1 MESLDPRRIGD
12 TTKIQIQDGPGD
24 FSVRGCQKRTCKRG
38 KKKGAKLLC
47 LALIYVAFVVFNV
60 LHRVYNEIN
69 KQEGVEFDEV
79 LRVKRDVI
87 SYGNG
92 TSEPGLRSES
102 DHKNCTTRSAE
113 EFPGNFMTLKE
124 TRDGGVF
131 AHILIV
137 LYVFGALAIVC
148 DDYFCASLEIIC
160 DELSLQEDVA
170 GATFMAA
177 GSSAPEF
184 FTALIG
190 VFIAESDVGVGT
202 IVGSAVFNIL
212 FIVGVCGLFAGMIV
226 RLTWYP
232 VLRDSLY
239 YLLSVAALIITIYD
253 NEVQW
258 YEGLVLVCMYVIY
271 IILMYF
277 NKSIEPFMEG
287 LLKKIKN
294 RKHAH
299 KHRHEDHNSNQT
311 EAAKPLY
318 YENPKSSANGTTPSS
333 SPKADDETTFSV
345 KNEEEECSSSE
356 EKSSEGDE
364 KEYHPAEGHK
374 DSKEYESPWQI
385 PDTFLKRI
393 FWVAMIPMHALFF
406 VTIPDCRRPGRWH
419 KTYPVTFVMSIAW
432 IAGLS
437 YIMVWMVTVAGDA
450 LEIPET
456 VMGLTLLAAGT
467 SVPDCLSSLFV
478 ARDGLGDMAV
488 SNSIGSNVFDIL
500 MCLGFPW
507 LLKSLALED
516 GAPIKIQSEGLTYS
530 AITLLSTV
538 VFLLVAMFLTRW
550 RLDKK
555 FGVICLFVYVVVI
568 VFSCLYELNVF
579 GNFNISNYCPR
590 D

>member
-1 MESLDPRRIGD
+1 MESHDPRRIGD
-12 TTKIQIQDGPGD
+12 TTNIPIQDGPGD
-24 FSVRGCQKRTCKRG
+24 FNVRGCQKRTCKRG

-69 KQEGVEFDEV
+69 KQEGVEFDEI
-79 LRVKRDVI
+79 LRVKRDAI
-87 SYGNG
+87 SYKNG

-102 DHKNCTTRSAE
+102 GHKNCTSRSVE

-258 YEGLVLVCMYVIY
+258 YEGLVLVSMYVIY

-333 SPKADDETTFSV
+333 PKVDDETTFSV
-345 KNEEEECSSSE
+345 KNEDEECSSSE

-385 PDTFLKRI
+385 PDTFLKRV

-419 KTYPVTFVMSIAW
+419 RTYPVTFVMSIAW

-538 VFLLVAMFLTRW
+538 VFLLVAMFLTKW

-555 FGVICLFVYVVVI
+555 FGVICLLVYVVVI

-590 D
+590 N

>member
-87 SYGNG
+87 SYGNR

-258 YEGLVLVCMYVIY
+258 YESLVLFLMYILY
-271 IILMYF
+271 IVVMYF
-277 NKSIEPFMEG
+277 NKRLEQFFYQYLHTLSGGRIGDHSRTLPEQNERQA
-287 LLKKIKN
+287 LLESEKVD
-294 RKHAH
+294 RSGSV
-299 KHRHEDHNSNQT
+299 DHNT
-311 EAAKPLY
+311 I
-318 YENPKSSANGTTPSS
+318 PKEIESSFNSQGNRSL
-333 SPKADDETTFSV
+333 
-345 KNEEEECSSSE
+345 
-356 EKSSEGDE
+356 EKST
-364 KEYHPAEGHK
+364 GHK
-374 DSKEYESPWQI
+374 ESKEYESPWQI

-568 VFSCLYELNVF
+568 IFSCLYELNVF

>member
-1 MESLDPRRIGD
+1 MENYFSRRG
-12 TTKIQIQDGPGD
+12 GYPEVP
-24 FSVRGCQKRTCKRG
+24 VRDVPEIYVVRTCKKQTCWRAR
-38 KKKGAKLLC
+38 KKGAKLLC
-47 LALIYVAFVVFNV
+47 LALIYVVFVVCNV
-60 LHRVYNEIN
+60 LTRMYNEN
-69 KQEGVEFDEV
+69 HKQEEDTNTQIS
-79 LRVKRDVI
+79 RVRRDAAI
-87 SYGNG
+87 NNNG
-92 TSEPGLRSES
+92 SLGQES
-102 DHKNCTTRSAE
+102 VNCTKRSVD
-113 EFPGNFMTLKE
+113 EFQGNFMSLEE
-124 TRDGGVF
+124 TRNGGVF

-160 DELSLQEDVA
+160 DELNLQEDVA

-212 FIVGVCGLFAGMIV
+212 FIVGVCGLFSGMIV

-239 YLLSVAALIITIYD
+239 YLISVTALIITIYD

-258 YEGLVLVCMYVIY
+258 YESLVLFIMYILY
-271 IILMYF
+271 IVLMYF
-277 NKSIEPFMEG
+277 NVRLEQFFYRQMYILSGGRIEDRFRSVAHQNETQA
-287 LLKKIKN
+287 LL
-294 RKHAH
+294 
-299 KHRHEDHNSNQT
+299 ES
-311 EAAKPLY
+311 E
-318 YENPKSSANGTTPSS
+318 
-333 SPKADDETTFSV
+333 KAD
-345 KNEEEECSSSE
+345 
-356 EKSSEGDE
+356 KSGSNGDNTIP
-364 KEYHPAEGHK
+364 KEVDTSFNSHDNRSFTKSADHK
-374 DSKEYESPWQI
+374 DSKEYESPWVI
-385 PDTFLKRI
+385 PETFLKRVL
-393 FWVAMIPMHALFF
+393 WVAMLPMHALFF
-406 VTIPDCRRPGRWH
+406 LSIPDCRRPGKWH
-419 KTYPVTFVMSIAW
+419 RTYPLTFVMSIAW

-450 LEIPET
+450 LDIPET

-478 ARDGLGDMAV
+478 SRDGLGDMAV

-500 MCLGFPW
+500 MCLGLPW
-507 LLKSLALED
+507 LLKSLILED
-516 GAPIKIQSEGLTYS
+516 GSPIPIQSEGLTYS

-538 VFLLVAMFLTRW
+538 VFLLVAMFVTKW

-555 FGVICLFVYVVVI
+555 FGVICLLVYLVVI

-579 GNFNISNYCPR
+579 GNFNIVNYCPR
-590 D
+590 KE

>member
-1 MESLDPRRIGD
+1 MEKND
-12 TTKIQIQDGPGD
+12 TKR
-24 FSVRGCQKRTCKRG
+24 VRCSGIFLEDVRDIDTVRECKKQACWRS
-38 KKKGAKLLC
+38 KKKSAKLLC
-47 LALIYVAFVVFNV
+47 LALLYVGFVVCNV
-60 LHRVYNEIN
+60 LTRVYNEIQ
-69 KQEGVEFDEV
+69 KQEVDGYDKVI
-79 LRVKRDVI
+79 RVKRNAEIDVRKI
-87 SYGNG
+87 NG
-92 TSEPGLRSES
+92 SLGQDSQNDSEHEKCTPRSV
-102 DHKNCTTRSAE
+102 E
-113 EFPGNFMTLKE
+113 EFPGNFMSFEE

-212 FIVGVCGLFAGMIV
+212 FIIGVCGLFAGMIV

-232 VLRDSLY
+232 VLRDTIY

-258 YEGLVLVCMYVIY
+258 YEGFVLVAMYIMY

-287 LLKKIKN
+287 LIKKIKA
-294 RKHAH
+294 RKHAK

-318 YENPKSSANGTTPSS
+318 YENSKATPNG
-333 SPKADDETTFSV
+333 SPNSNDDETTFSV
-345 KNEEEECSSSE
+345 RKDEEDSSVSE
-356 EKSSEGDE
+356 DKESDEDE
-364 KEYHPAEGHK
+364 KDFHPPEGHK
-374 DSKEYESPWQI
+374 DSKEYESPWKI
-385 PDTFLKRI
+385 PDTFLKRV

-406 VTIPDCRRPGRWH
+406 ISIPDCRRPGKWH
-419 KTYPVTFVMSIAW
+419 KTYPLTFVMSIAW

-437 YIMVWMVTVAGDA
+437 YVMVWMVTVAGDA

-500 MCLGFPW
+500 MCLGLPW
-507 LLKSLALED
+507 LLKSLILED
-516 GAPIKIQSEGLTYS
+516 GDPIPIKSEGLTYS

-538 VFLLVAMFLTRW
+538 VFLMIAMFVTRW
-550 RLDKK
+550 RLNKK
-555 FGVICLFVYVVVI
+555 FGVVCLLVYVVVI

-579 GNFNISNYCPR
+579 GNFNITDYCER
-590 D
+590 K

>member
-1 MESLDPRRIGD
+1 MENHDTYRRGV
-12 TTKIQIQDGPGD
+12 TKIQIPDAPEM
-24 FSVRGCQKRTCKRG
+24 FNVRGCREHKCWRG
-38 KKKGAKLLC
+38 KKKSGKLIC
-47 LALIYVAFVVFNV
+47 LAVLYVVFVACNV

-69 KQEGVEFDEV
+69 KQDGNEINEV
-79 LRVKRDVI
+79 IRVKRNANIDVQKI
-87 SYGNG
+87 NG
-92 TSEPGLRSES
+92 SLGQGLRSDS
-102 DHKNCTTRSAE
+102 GHKNCTTRSAE
-113 EFPGNFMTLKE
+113 EFPGNFMTLEE

-148 DDYFCASLEIIC
+148 DDYFCASLEVIC
-160 DELSLQEDVA
+160 DELNLQEDVA

-232 VLRDSLY
+232 VLRDSLF

-258 YEGLVLVCMYVIY
+258 YESLIMFILY
-271 IILMYF
+271 ILYIVLMYF
-277 NKSIEPFMEG
+277 NARLEQFFHQLLHKVSGGLIEDRSRTLPE
-287 LLKKIKN
+287 
-294 RKHAH
+294 
-299 KHRHEDHNSNQT
+299 QT
-311 EAAKPLY
+311 ERQALLESEKVDRSGTVEEGTKAL
-318 YENPKSSANGTTPSS
+318 EIESSFNSHDNKS
-333 SPKADDETTFSV
+333 F
-345 KNEEEECSSSE
+345 
-356 EKSSEGDE
+356 EKSAD
-364 KEYHPAEGHK
+364 HK

-385 PDTFLKRI
+385 PDTFLKRV
-393 FWVAMIPMHALFF
+393 FWVSMIPMHALFF
-406 VTIPDCRRPGRWH
+406 VTIPDCRRPGKWH
-419 KTYPVTFVMSIAW
+419 KTYPITFVMSIAW

-500 MCLGFPW
+500 MCLGLPW
-507 LLKSLALED
+507 LLKSLILES
-516 GAPIKIQSEGLTYS
+516 GEPIPIQSEGLTYS

-538 VFLLVAMFLTRW
+538 VFLLVAMFFTKW

-555 FGVICLFVYVVVI
+555 FGVVCLLVYVVVI
-568 VFSCLYELNVF
+568 IFSCLYELNVF
-579 GNFNISNYCPR
+579 GNFNVSNYCPR
-590 D
+590 E